1 MRLKEIRKSK
11 GLTQKQIADYLG
23 FNPSVYSRYEAGERE
38 PSIPTL
44 IQLSR
49 FLGVS
54 IDSIVGNDCNPE
66 DGTLKKYER
75 ELLLAAQ
82 GADNRA
88 RNDAL
93 LLLRSNPC
101 RKE

>member
-44 IQLSR
+44 IQFSR
-49 FLGVS
+49 FL
-54 IDSIVGNDCNPE
+54 
-66 DGTLKKYER
+66 
-75 ELLLAAQ
+75 
-82 GADNRA
+82 
-88 RNDAL
+88 
-93 LLLRSNPC
+93 
-101 RKE
+101 

>member
-44 IQLSR
+44 IQLSGFIKIER
-49 FLGVS
+49 NMTENLFLTVIGS
-54 IDSIVGNDCNPE
+54 IGC
-66 DGTLKKYER
+66 
-75 ELLLAAQ
+75 
-82 GADNRA
+82 
-88 RNDAL
+88 
-93 LLLRSNPC
+93 
-101 RKE
+101 